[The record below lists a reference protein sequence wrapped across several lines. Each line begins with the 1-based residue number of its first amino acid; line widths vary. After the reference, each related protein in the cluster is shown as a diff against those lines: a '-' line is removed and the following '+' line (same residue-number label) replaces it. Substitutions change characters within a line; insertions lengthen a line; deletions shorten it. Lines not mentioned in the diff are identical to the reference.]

1 MDGREVMCVLV
12 EAEAEA
18 VGGLG
23 GGPGIR
29 RAQAGNHTIT
39 SECGTKPKFPAGSA
53 HHSASFQKPC
63 HGRIHSRTFASLF
76 WAFKPEPRSSVW
88 SRSAAGSLRKFS
100 FVCGARE
107 RASERRAIPPLR
119 ELAGSAEI
127 RASCV
132 RGAVSA
138 HRALLLCPS
147 PLKTRDDVLDKS
159 CVMQV
164 RRNPT
169 HTVMR
174 LSRKGEQ
181 VVAEMRPDGTV
192 RDSGNPRRRTYR
204 SKPNQQPGAA
214 D

>member
-1 MDGREVMCVLV
+1 MEDRVSDGLRFVLNAGCVGQGCGAAGCGV
-12 EAEAEA
+12 WA
-18 VGGLG
+18 GRD
-23 GGPGIR
+23 R
-29 RAQAGNHTIT
+29 RISPSQAGNHTIT

-76 WAFKPEPRSSVW
+76 WAFKPEPHSNVW

-147 PLKTRDDVLDKS
+147 PLKSQGLTPHKRMPRLIEHPL
-159 CVMQV
+159 
-164 RRNPT
+164 RPT
-169 HTVMR
+169 
-174 LSRKGEQ
+174 
-181 VVAEMRPDGTV
+181 
-192 RDSGNPRRRTYR
+192 
-204 SKPNQQPGAA
+204 
-214 D
+214 